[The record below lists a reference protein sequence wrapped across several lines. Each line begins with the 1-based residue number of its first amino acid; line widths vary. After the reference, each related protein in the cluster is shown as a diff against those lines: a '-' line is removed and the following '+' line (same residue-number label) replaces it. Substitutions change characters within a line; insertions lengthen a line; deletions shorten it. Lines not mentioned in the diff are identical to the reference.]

1 MSFGQM
7 TNDHAVQRGLRMKI
21 DNIPNFLVAESMR
34 SRFEREDTLA
44 GVMGLHGWAMFS
56 WHNWRRI
63 GLWMGFTKV
72 LMDTFWT
79 RGQLDGV
86 RCHPIFP
93 WNAHCHGC
101 STQATGMYIHLA
113 RDFIMFAPVMTV
125 LLSLDSHIFLRL
137 ITSFE
142 PLFLMANFMAERTC
156 WRIHAASGSQHAKE
170 LALHDFGVA
179 EWAYV
184 ILGATLH
191 FSSDITPK
199 RRFKSNPNPN
209 LNLNLNPNLNLN

>member
-1 MSFGQM
+1 M
-7 TNDHAVQRGLRMKI
+7 RI
-21 DNIPNFLVAESMR
+21 DNVPNIWIAESMR

-44 GVMGLHGWAMFS
+44 GVMGLHGWAMIS

-63 GLWMGFTKV
+63 ALWMGFIYF
-72 LMDTFWT
+72 M
-79 RGQLDGV
+79 
-86 RCHPIFP
+86 
-93 WNAHCHGC
+93 
-101 STQATGMYIHLA
+101 SES
-113 RDFIMFAPVMTV
+113 TV
-125 LLSLDSHIFLRL
+125 LGLGVDRENGVKCSLPPYLPLEGSLSRLLHPGGGSLHPPGQGRHHVCTGCDGAALAGCPHLLRL

-156 WRIHAASGSQHAKE
+156 WRIHAVSGRQHAKE

-191 FSSDITPK
+191 FSAFFPLICGFQDAFPDLVRQK
-199 RRFKSNPNPN
+199 RR
-209 LNLNLNPNLNLN
+209 